1 MEKIFVGVA
10 KRFLASVFVAMI
22 LLVVACGDNGS
33 SASSDDDSSSLISNE
48 KLQSSSSKK
57 NVSSSSS
64 KVVATS
70 SSSSVRSGGNSHSSS
85 SAKSSSSS
93 SANSSSSKE
102 IAVKSSSSAAVKS
115 SSSEASVPGSSSRDE
130 NSSSSANSSSSL
142 SVHERLTEIYG
153 ECKDDGIAFALYQR
167 DRAGNWY
174 TCYLGEWSEGF
185 IEVDRYPWEPPQ
197 ESFLN
202 PNIEYGELVDSRDGK
217 VYKTVQIGEQV
228 WMAENL
234 RYADSATTPSLKG
247 RTSCYKDR
255 PEMCDHI
262 GLFYTW
268 AAAIDSVKLATDP
281 ENPLDCGYEHKC
293 GITGPVQGICP
304 EGWHLPTMD
313 ECDALSMGARYT
325 PADYTPLWMSSD
337 FRSLRSSVGWESCWI
352 KDGCFS
358 ERDLE
363 HLGNKDN
370 TNTTGFSAIPAGYRF
385 PPKGDSQSSGY
396 SAYFWT
402 STEYEMNYAGIFSL
416 DRNGCCGTMEWKN
429 AAKVFA
435 TNVRCIKD

>member
-1 MEKIFVGVA
+1 MNFWGKFTVA
-10 KRFLASVFVAMI
+10 TAVLCGSAFLA
-22 LLVVACGDNGS
+22 AC
-33 SASSDDDSSSLISNE
+33 DDDSSSSAPYVE
-48 KLQSSSSKK
+48 E
-57 NVSSSSS
+57 SSSSS
-64 KVVATS
+64 TIKASSSSSSVTLSEASAESNGASSSSTKEIATS
-70 SSSSVRSGGNSHSSS
+70 SSSSVRSGGDSRSSS
-85 SAKSSSSS
+85 SAKSSFSS

-102 IAVKSSSSAAVKS
+102 IAAKFSSSAAVKS
-115 SSSEASVPGSSSRDE
+115 SSS
-130 NSSSSANSSSSL
+130 NSSQ

-228 WMAENL
+228 WMAQNL

-281 ENPLDCGYEHKC
+281 DNPLDCGYEHKC

-313 ECDALSMGARYT
+313 EYDALSMGARYT
-325 PADYTPLWMSSD
+325 PADYTALWMSSG

-396 SAYFWT
+396 SAFFWT

-416 DRNGCCGTMEWKN
+416 DRNGCCVTMEWKN

-435 TNVRCIKD
+435 ANVRCIKD

>member
-1 MEKIFVGVA
+1 MNFWGKFTVA
-10 KRFLASVFVAMI
+10 TAVLCGSAFLA
-22 LLVVACGDNGS
+22 AC
-33 SASSDDDSSSLISNE
+33 DDDSSSSAPYVE
-48 KLQSSSSKK
+48 E
-57 NVSSSSS
+57 SSSSS
-64 KVVATS
+64 TIKASSSSSSVTLSEASAESNGSSSSSTKEIATS
-70 SSSSVRSGGNSHSSS
+70 SSSSVRSGGDSRSSS
-85 SAKSSSSS
+85 SAKSSFSS

-102 IAVKSSSSAAVKS
+102 IAAKFSSSAAVKS
-115 SSSEASVPGSSSRDE
+115 SSS
-130 NSSSSANSSSSL
+130 NSSQ

-228 WMAENL
+228 WMAQNL

-281 ENPLDCGYEHKC
+281 DNPLDCGYEHKC

-313 ECDALSMGARYT
+313 EYDALSMGARYT
-325 PADYTPLWMSSD
+325 PADYTALWMSSG

-396 SAYFWT
+396 SAFFWT

-416 DRNGCCGTMEWKN
+416 DRNGCCVTMEWKN

-435 TNVRCIKD
+435 ANVRCIKD

>member
-1 MEKIFVGVA
+1 MNFWGKFTVA
-10 KRFLASVFVAMI
+10 TAVLCSSVFLA
-22 LLVVACGDNGS
+22 AC
-33 SASSDDDSSSLISNE
+33 DDDSSSSAPYVE
-48 KLQSSSSKK
+48 E
-57 NVSSSSS
+57 SSSSS
-64 KVVATS
+64 TIKASS
-70 SSSSVRSGGNSHSSS
+70 SSSSVTLSEASAESNGSSSSSTKEIETPSSSSRQVPSSSSRNESKSSS
-85 SAKSSSSS
+85 SAKSSSSV
-93 SANSSSSKE
+93 A
-102 IAVKSSSSAAVKS
+102 AKSSSSYS
-115 SSSEASVPGSSSRDE
+115 SQ
-130 NSSSSANSSSSL
+130 

-153 ECKDDGIAFALYQR
+153 ECKDEGIAFALYQQ

-313 ECDALSMGARYT
+313 EYDALSMGARYT
-325 PADYTPLWMSSD
+325 PADYTALWMSSD